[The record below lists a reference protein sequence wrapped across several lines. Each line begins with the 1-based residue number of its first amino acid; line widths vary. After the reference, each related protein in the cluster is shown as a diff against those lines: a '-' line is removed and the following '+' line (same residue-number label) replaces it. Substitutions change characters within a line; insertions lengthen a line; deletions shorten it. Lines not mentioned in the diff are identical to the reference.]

1 VPQPVPPGG
10 AALIPDAE
18 RLDLFRRGE
27 AFLLDALAG
36 LSDEELLAP
45 CRLEG
50 WSRRHLVSHLARN
63 ADALGNLLAWARTG
77 VETPMYASPD
87 ERASRIDED
96 AQRPPDV
103 IRADA
108 LAASARLVAAVAAL
122 PDPAWDAPVRTA
134 RNRPIDAG
142 EVPWM
147 RIRESWVH
155 TVDLDVG
162 LTFASVPAAVVD
174 ALLDEV
180 TAGLAGRPDCPSL
193 LLVAP
198 TGAGTP
204 ARHWRIGP
212 ASAADSDVPT
222 APAAPDAPDVTGP
235 STPAASDPTASAA
248 AGLGAPAATGPGP
261 VVPAPA
267 ATPADPGVPD
277 PAVEVAG
284 PAAEAGLVVEVTG
297 SAPDLLGWL
306 IGRTDGGGLQATTP
320 DSRPP
325 KPPAWL

>member
-1 VPQPVPPGG
+1 VPPGG

-77 VETPMYASPD
+77 VETPMYGSAD

-162 LTFASVPAAVVD
+162 LTFADVPTTVVD
-174 ALLDEV
+174 ALLAEV
-180 TAGLAGRPDCPSL
+180 TAGLADHPACPPL
-193 LLVAP
+193 LLVEPGP
-198 TGAGTP
+198 TG
-204 ARHWRIGP
+204 RHWRIGP
-212 ASAADSDVPT
+212 A
-222 APAAPDAPDVTGP
+222 
-235 STPAASDPTASAA
+235 ASAT
-248 AGLGAPAATGPGP
+248 LSPAATGSVGP
-261 VVPAPA
+261 DTASASDPVGSAGSAAPA
-267 ATPADPGVPD
+267 I
-277 PAVEVAG
+277 EV
-284 PAAEAGLVVEVTG
+284 VG
-297 SAPDLLGWL
+297 SAADLLAWL
-306 IGRTDGGGLQATTP
+306 IGRTDGTGLQATTP

>member
-1 VPQPVPPGG
+1 MPQPVPPGG

-77 VETPMYASPD
+77 VETPMYGSAD

-103 IRADA
+103 IRTDA
-108 LAASARLVAAVAAL
+108 LAASARLVVAVAAL

-162 LTFASVPAAVVD
+162 LTFADVPTTVVD
-174 ALLDEV
+174 ALLAEV
-180 TAGLAGRPDCPSL
+180 TAGLADHPACPPL
-193 LLVAP
+193 LLVEPGP
-198 TGAGTP
+198 TG
-204 ARHWRIGP
+204 RLWRIGP
-212 ASAADSDVPT
+212 A
-222 APAAPDAPDVTGP
+222 
-235 STPAASDPTASAA
+235 ASATPS
-248 AGLGAPAATGPGP
+248 PAATGSVGP
-261 VVPAPA
+261 DTAFASDPVGSAGSA
-267 ATPADPGVPD
+267 A
-277 PAVEVAG
+277 PAVEV
-284 PAAEAGLVVEVTG
+284 VG
-297 SAPDLLGWL
+297 SAADLLAWL
-306 IGRTDGGGLQATTP
+306 IGRTDGTGLQATTP